1 MKSIALQRYRG
12 PINLFPADKYKL
24 LWLTPSKICYLN
36 ICIYHQQLFRTI
48 KCRNV
53 DQIRSNYEKNT
64 TVCYVATRVYL
75 MSFPWSCAVLKM
87 SCLGRKHKHT
97 KYEYICMKKLWQG
110 KFIGD
115 KGMNNLN
122 FDINS
127 KCSIYIHY
135 RIDSGPS
142 YSIRIA
148 KMSRDTSIN
157 CDLQAIKSSIIL
169 QTAFPPNVL
178 PNSVSKWVVQI
189 CTNMYVMNSNPAEA
203 FKIFTFSTKILKHFF
218 CVKFLNF
225 KTIEVFW
232 L

>member
-1 MKSIALQRYRG
+1 
-12 PINLFPADKYKL
+12 
-24 LWLTPSKICYLN
+24 
-36 ICIYHQQLFRTI
+36 
-48 KCRNV
+48 
-53 DQIRSNYEKNT
+53 
-64 TVCYVATRVYL
+64 
-75 MSFPWSCAVLKM
+75 
-87 SCLGRKHKHT
+87 
-97 KYEYICMKKLWQG
+97 
-110 KFIGD
+110 
-115 KGMNNLN
+115 MNNLN

-169 QTAFPPNVL
+169 QTAFHPNVL

-203 FKIFTFSTKILKHFF
+203 FKIITFSTKILKHIFF
-218 CVKFLNF
+218 V
-225 KTIEVFW
+225 
-232 L
+232 

>member
-75 MSFPWSCAVLKM
+75 MWSCAVLKV
-87 SCLGRKHKHT
+87 SCLGRKYKQT
-97 KYEYICMKKLWQG
+97 KYEYTVTGICMKKLWQG

-203 FKIFTFSTKILKHFF
+203 FKIFTFSTKILKHI
-218 CVKFLNF
+218 FLCKIF
-225 KTIEVFW
+225 EF
-232 L
+232 